1 MTIPS
6 GDSTNNGTNGAPPPG
21 GGAGTPGDGQQ
32 QQPGRPSTADLQ
44 PEVLKVRL
52 DAEAERGAR
61 REREALFTKYG
72 VKSEEE
78 LAARLARLGTLEESD
93 KKRAAE
99 DEERKRAT
107 MTNEQRL
114 QAECDQL
121 KAKVAELE
129 GKLQAANGKVAAM
142 KQGQVVRAQF
152 TDLIDPELLEE
163 AELRFAAHVK
173 SLREAGDTA
182 ALAKFDKPGE
192 VRAWAR
198 DLVQRKPKFARAAAP
213 AGGGNGGANGQ
224 KPSAA
229 RKPITTGASPARA
242 TPPAKVV
249 PAATAAKTVRPGQK
263 NSMSDAE
270 VSEHLKAKYPGVR
283 IPGMN

>member
-1 MTIPS
+1 MTTPS
-6 GDSTNNGTNGAPPPG
+6 GDSTNNGNNGAPPPGG

-32 QQPGRPSTADLQ
+32 QPARPSTADLQ

-61 REREALFTKYG
+61 REREALFSKYG

-78 LAARLARLGTLEESD
+78 LAAKLARLGTLEETD
-93 KKRAAE
+93 AKRSRE
-99 DEERKRAT
+99 EEERKRAT

-114 QAECDQL
+114 QAENEQL
-121 KAKVAELE
+121 RAKVAELE
-129 GKLQAANGKVAAM
+129 GKLTAANGKVAAM
-142 KQGQVVRAQF
+142 KQGQVVRQQF
-152 TDLIDPELLEE
+152 ADLIDPELLEE

-173 SLREAGDTA
+173 SLRDAGDTT

-213 AGGGNGGANGQ
+213 PAGGAGANGQ
-224 KPSAA
+224 RPPAA
-229 RKPITTGASPARA
+229 RKPITTGAAPAKA

-249 PAATAAKTVRPGQK
+249 PAQANAKTVRPGQK
-263 NSMSDAE
+263 NSMTDAE
-270 VSEHLKAKYPGVR
+270 VSEHLKKTMPGVR
-283 IPGMN
+283 IPGLQ

>member
-6 GDSTNNGTNGAPPPG
+6 GDSSTNNGTNGAPPPG
-21 GGAGTPGDGQQ
+21 GGGGA
-32 QQPGRPSTADLQ
+32 GRPSTADLQ

-61 REREALFTKYG
+61 REREALFAKYG

-93 KKRAAE
+93 AKRSRE

-114 QAECDQL
+114 QAECEQL
-121 KAKVAELE
+121 RAKVADLE

-152 TDLIDPELLEE
+152 ADLIDPELIEE

-182 ALAKFDKPGE
+182 ALAKFDKPSE
-192 VRAWAR
+192 VRAWGR

-213 AGGGNGGANGQ
+213 AGGNGGANGQ
-224 KPSAA
+224 KPPAA
-229 RKPITTGASPARA
+229 RRPITTGAAPAKA

-249 PAATAAKTVRPGQK
+249 PAAAAAKTVRPGQK
-263 NSMSDAE
+263 NSMTDAE
-270 VSEHLKAKYPGVR
+270 VSEHLKSKFPGVR